1 MKKIKDLTNGDIVL
15 LKSGATGV
23 ISKILH
29 NYFGDDEAVYEI
41 RFFNNQTS
49 IRRSKDFIECI

>member
-1 MKKIKDLTNGDIVL
+1 MKNIKDLTNGDIVL
-15 LKSGATGV
+15 LKSGVTGI
-23 ISKILH
+23 ISKIFH

-49 IRRSKDFIECI
+49 IKRSKDFVECI